1 MANSRSQVSM
11 RERVAEWL
19 LGDNVQQLSEALTQS
34 EFSNELL
41 QERLADLELALEDA
55 NWMRLMFDGEQEFS
69 REGLKKI
76 VDLARVMFIKNPLI
90 KRGVMVKALYI
101 WAQGVTVRYK
111 NQELNKV
118 LQAFW
123 DDPKNMVEL
132 TGHQAQMLKQV
143 DYEVVSNIF
152 FVFFTRPSDGR
163 VRVRSLPFEEITDII
178 CDPEDAKSPWFYV
191 RKWTEKKLNPATGRI
206 NTTRRAAY
214 YPDWNYK
221 PKTRP
226 ARIGNVEVMWD
237 TPVYHVK
244 AGGMSGW
251 KFGVSQ
257 VYAAIDWARAYKEF
271 LEDVASLMRAY
282 SKFAWKRIT
291 KGGKKAIAAER
302 AKMASTLASGGDST
316 ETNPPPVTGA
326 MAILGEG
333 TDLQPMQVRGASIS
347 PDDGRRLLLMVAAAE
362 GLPETY
368 YGDVSVGTFATAK
381 TMDRPTELAMKE
393 GQTTWTDILRNI
405 IGFVTLQAMKSQS
418 PIADAKIKTLGQVV
432 TTEDNGSIEEKI
444 VWNDPL
450 AAYLDI
456 DFPPILEKDVQA
468 AVQSI
473 VTALTL
479 NGQQLTLLDEQT
491 ATRLILK
498 AIAEDDVDEIMAEL
512 FPDGEPLPSPSP
524 DGGRAP
530 QSGAGST
537 SEVVVREAA
546 RKLIEE
552 IHRVK
557 FQALP
562 PDEGAGSTSEG
573 EGSKQ

>member
-1 MANSRSQVSM
+1 MKIDFGL
-11 RERVAEWL
+11 RERLAKTL
-19 LGDNVQQLSEALTQS
+19 LGNHYQQLNQSLAQS
-34 EFSNELL
+34 EFNNEIL
-41 QERLADLELALEDA
+41 QERMVDLELALEDA
-55 NWMRLMFDGEQEFS
+55 NWMRLMFEGEHEFS
-69 REGLKKI
+69 RDGLRKI
-76 VDLARVMFIKNPLI
+76 VDLARMMYIKNPLI

-111 NQELNKV
+111 NPELNKI

-123 DDPKNMVEL
+123 DDAKNQVEL

-163 VRVRSLPFEEITDII
+163 VRVRSLAFEEIADII

-191 RKWTEKKLNPATGRI
+191 RKWTEKKFNTNTGRF
-206 NTTRRAAY
+206 NTKQRIAY
-214 YPDWNYK
+214 YPDWNHK
-221 PKTRP
+221 PKSKP
-226 ARIGNVEVMWD
+226 AKIGNVDVMWD

-244 AGGMSGW
+244 TGGMSGW
-251 KFGVSQ
+251 KFGVSL

-282 SKFAWKRIT
+282 SKFAWKRVT

-302 AKMASTLASGGDST
+302 AKMASTLASGGNST

-405 IGFVTLQAMKSQS
+405 INFVVLQAMKATS
-418 PIADAKIKTLGQVV
+418 PIAGIKSLGKVV
-432 TTEDNGSIEEKI
+432 KTDDNGMIEEKI
-444 VWNDPL
+444 EWKNPL
-450 AAYLDI
+450 TAMLDI
-456 DFPPILEKDVQA
+456 DFPPILEKDIQA
-468 AVQSI
+468 SVQSI

-512 FPDGEPLPSPSP
+512 FPDGEASDVGRVASG
-524 DGGRAP
+524 DGASSEP
-530 QSGAGST
+530 T
-537 SEVVVREAA
+537 SQAIVKEAA
-546 RKLIEE
+546 RKLLESIKAEMRSPKGT
-552 IHRVK
+552 IKV
-557 FQALP
+557 
-562 PDEGAGSTSEG
+562 
-573 EGSKQ
+573 EGSEQ

>member
-1 MANSRSQVSM
+1 MRIDFGL
-11 RERVAEWL
+11 RERLANFL
-19 LGDNVQQLSEALTQS
+19 LGDNYGQQLNESLAQS
-34 EFSNELL
+34 EYNNEVLT
-41 QERLADLELALEDA
+41 ERLVDLELALEDV
-55 NWMRLMFDGEQEFS
+55 NWMRLMFEGEHEFT
-69 REGLKKI
+69 REGLRKI
-76 VDLARVMFIKNPLI
+76 VDLAQMMFIKNPLI

-101 WAQGVTVRYK
+101 WAQGVTVQYK
-111 NQELNKV
+111 NPELNKV
-118 LQAFW
+118 LQDFW
-123 DDPKNMVEL
+123 DDPKNQVEL

-143 DYEVVSNIF
+143 DYEVVSNVF

-163 VRVRSLPFEEITDII
+163 VQVRSLPFEEIADIL

-191 RKWTEKKLNPATGRI
+191 RKWSEKRFNINTGRF
-206 NTTRRAAY
+206 NTKQRAAY

-221 PKTRP
+221 PTIKP
-226 ARIGNVEVMWD
+226 PKIGNVEVMWD
-237 TPVYHVK
+237 TPVYHIK

-302 AKMASTLASGGDST
+302 AKMASTLASGGTSI

-347 PDDGRRLLLMVAAAE
+347 PDDGRRLLLMVSSAV

-368 YGDVSVGTFATAK
+368 FGDVSVGTFATAK
-381 TMDRPTELAMKE
+381 TMDRPTELMMKE
-393 GQTTWTDILRNI
+393 GQTTWTNIFRQIFNYIL
-405 IGFVTLQAMKSQS
+405 LQAMKATDSS
-418 PIADAKIKTLGQVV
+418 IEHLGKVV
-432 TTEDNGSIEEKI
+432 TVENDGTIEEKI
-444 VWNDPL
+444 VWKNPL
-450 AAYLDI
+450 TAMLDI
-456 DFPPILEKDVQA
+456 DFPPILEKDIQA
-468 AVQSI
+468 AVQAI

-512 FPDGEPLPSPSP
+512 FPEVNPIPDPSPN
-524 DGGRAP
+524 GGRAP
-530 QSGAGST
+530 QFGEGR
-537 SEVVVREAA
+537 SEAMVREAA
-546 RKLIEE
+546 RKLILA
-552 IHRVK
+552 V
-557 FQALP
+557 QAEKSLLL
-562 PDEGAGSTSEG
+562 EKSNGR
-573 EGSKQ
+573 

>member
-1 MANSRSQVSM
+1 MTGSRFQV
-11 RERVAEWL
+11 RERLANYL
-19 LGDNVQQLSEALTQS
+19 LGDNYKQLNEALSQS
-34 EFSNELL
+34 EFNNEIL
-41 QERLADLELALEDA
+41 QERMVDLELALEDA
-55 NWMRLMFDGEQEFS
+55 NWMRLMFEGEHEFT
-69 REGLKKI
+69 REGLRKI
-76 VDLARVMFIKNPLI
+76 VDLARMMYIKNPLI

-111 NQELNKV
+111 NTELNKM

-123 DDPKNMVEL
+123 DDKKNQVEL

-152 FVFFTRPSDGR
+152 FVFFVRPSDGR
-163 VRVRSLPFEEITDII
+163 VRVRSLPFEEIIDII

-191 RKWTEKKLNPATGRI
+191 RKWTEKGFSKTGRR
-206 NTTRRAAY
+206 TTRQRMAY
-214 YPDWNYK
+214 YPDWNYTPTNK
-221 PKTRP
+221 PAKF
-226 ARIGNVEVMWD
+226 GGVEVMWD
-237 TPVYHVK
+237 IPVYHVK

-282 SKFAWKRIT
+282 SKFAWKRVT

-326 MAILGEG
+326 IAILAEG

-381 TMDRPTELAMKE
+381 TMDRPTELAMRE
-393 GQTTWTDILRNI
+393 GQTTWTDVLRNI
-405 IGFVTLQAMKSQS
+405 IGFVTLQAMKAGRKG
-418 PIADAKIKTLGQVV
+418 IVDLGKVV
-432 TTEDNGSIEEKI
+432 KEESDGIVEERIEWK
-444 VWNDPL
+444 DPL
-450 AAYLDI
+450 SAYLDI
-456 DFPPILEKDVQA
+456 DFPPILEKDIQTAVQA
-468 AVQSI
+468 I

-512 FPDGEPLPSPSP
+512 FGDGNDGEEDSDSTLTPNPSPA
-524 DGGRAP
+524 GRGVP
-530 QSGAGST
+530 ST
-537 SEVVVREAA
+537 SDAIVKEAA
-546 RKLIEE
+546 RKLLESIKAEVRKKAV
-552 IHRVK
+552 I
-557 FQALP
+557 
-562 PDEGAGSTSEG
+562 SE
-573 EGSKQ
+573 Q

>member
-1 MANSRSQVSM
+1 MASSRFQV

-19 LGDNVQQLSEALTQS
+19 LGENYQQLNEALTQS
-34 EFSNELL
+34 EFNNEIL
-41 QERLADLELALEDA
+41 QERMADLELALEDA
-55 NWMRLMFDGEQEFS
+55 NWMRLMFEGEHEFT
-69 REGLKKI
+69 REGLRKI
-76 VDLARVMFIKNPLI
+76 VDLARMMFIKNPLI

-111 NQELNKV
+111 HPELNKV

-152 FVFFTRPSDGR
+152 FVFFTKPSDGR

-178 CDPEDAKSPWFYV
+178 CDPEDAKNPWFYV
-191 RKWTEKKLNPATGRI
+191 RKWTEKKLNQTTGRI
-206 NTTRRAAY
+206 NTTRRVAY

-221 PKTRP
+221 PKIKP
-226 ARIGNVEVMWD
+226 AKIRNVDVMWD

-244 AGGMSGW
+244 TGGMSGW

-282 SKFAWKRIT
+282 SKFAWKRVT

-302 AKMASTLASGGDST
+302 ARMASTLASGGDST

-405 IGFVTLQAMKSQS
+405 IGFVTLQAMKAPES
-418 PIADAKIKTLGQVV
+418 KIRSLGKVV
-432 TTEDNGSIEEKI
+432 TTEDDGEIEEKI
-444 VWNDPL
+444 EWNDPL

-512 FPDGEPLPSPSP
+512 FPDNQQSAVSGQPSAEP
-524 DGGRAP
+524 
-530 QSGAGST
+530 T
-537 SEVVVREAA
+537 SEVIAREAA
-546 RKLIEE
+546 RKLITV
-552 IHRVK
+552 IHAEK
-557 FQALP
+557 AAIL
-562 PDEGAGSTSEG
+562 ESGNG
-573 EGSKQ
+573 K

>member
-1 MANSRSQVSM
+1 MKIDFGL
-11 RERVAEWL
+11 RERLANFL
-19 LGDNVQQLSEALTQS
+19 LGDTFGKQLNEALAQS
-34 EFSNELL
+34 EFNNEVLK
-41 QERLADLELALEDA
+41 ERLVDLELALEDA
-55 NWMRLMFDGEQEFS
+55 NWMRLMFEGQNEFS
-69 REGLKKI
+69 RDGLRKI
-76 VDLARVMFIKNPLI
+76 VDLARMMFIKNPLI

-101 WAQGVTVRYK
+101 WAQGVNVKYK
-111 NQELNKV
+111 NPELNTV
-118 LQAFW
+118 LQDFW
-123 DDPKNMVEL
+123 DDPKNQVEL

-143 DYEVVSNIF
+143 DYEVISNIF

-163 VRVRSLPFEEITDII
+163 VRVRTLPFEEITDVIS
-178 CDPEDAKSPWFYV
+178 DPEDAKTPWFYV
-191 RKWTEKKLNPATGRI
+191 RKWTEKKLNPQSGRF
-206 NTTRRAAY
+206 NTKNRVAY
-214 YPDWNYK
+214 YPDWQYT
-221 PKTRP
+221 PKIKLP
-226 ARIGNVEVMWD
+226 KIGTIEVMWD
-237 TPVYHVK
+237 TPVYHVM

-282 SKFAWKRIT
+282 SKFAWKRVT

-302 AKMASTLASGGDST
+302 AKMASTLATGGTSV

-326 MAILGEG
+326 MAFLGEG
-333 TDLQPMQVRGASIS
+333 TDLQPMQVRGASIN

-393 GQTTWTDILRNI
+393 GQTTWTDIFRNI
-405 IGFVTLQAMKSQS
+405 FGYVMLQAMKATDS
-418 PIADAKIKTLGQVV
+418 AIKSLGKVV
-432 TTEDNGSIEEKI
+432 RTEDDGMIEEKI

-450 AAYLDI
+450 TAMLDI

-468 AVQSI
+468 AVQAV

-498 AIAEDDVDEIMAEL
+498 AMAEDDVDEIMAEL
-512 FPDGEPLPSPSP
+512 FGDGLDTPPTTRPPSQPT
-524 DGGRAP
+524 
-530 QSGAGST
+530 T
-537 SEVVVREAA
+537 SEAIVREAA
-546 RKLIEE
+546 RKLVLAIQAEK
-552 IHRVK
+552 VK
-557 FQALP
+557 
-562 PDEGAGSTSEG
+562 AGSNG
-573 EGSKQ
+573 H

>member
-1 MANSRSQVSM
+1 MASSRFQVSGFRSQ
-11 RERVAEWL
+11 AAKWL
-19 LGDNVQQLSEALTQS
+19 LGENFQQLNESLAQS
-34 EFSNELL
+34 EFNNEVL
-41 QERLADLELALEDA
+41 QERMVDLELALEDA
-55 NWMRLMFDGEQEFS
+55 NWMRLMFEGEQEFT

-76 VDLARVMFIKNPLI
+76 VDLGRMMFIKNPLI

-111 NQELNKV
+111 HPELNKV

-163 VRVRSLPFEEITDII
+163 VRVRSLPFEEISEII
-178 CDPEDAKSPWFYV
+178 CDPEDAKSPRYYV
-191 RKWTEKKLNPATGRI
+191 RKWTEKKLNTSTGRM
-206 NTTRRAAY
+206 NTTRRVAY
-214 YPDWNYK
+214 YPDWNYTPKNK
-221 PKTRP
+221 PAK
-226 ARIGNVEVMWD
+226 IGNVDVMWD
-237 TPVYHVK
+237 APVYHVK

-282 SKFAWKRIT
+282 SKFAWKRVT

-326 MAILGEG
+326 MAILSEG

-405 IGFVTLQAMKSQS
+405 IGFVTLQAMKASDS
-418 PIADAKIKTLGQVV
+418 KIRSLGKVV
-432 TTEDNGSIEEKI
+432 TTEDDGEIEEKI

-450 AAYLDI
+450 TAYLDI
-456 DFPPILEKDVQA
+456 DFPPILEKDIQA
-468 AVQSI
+468 SVQSI

-512 FPDGEPLPSPSP
+512 FPDNQQSAVSGQPS
-524 DGGRAP
+524 AE
-530 QSGAGST
+530 QT
-537 SEVVVREAA
+537 SEAIVREAA
-546 RKLIEE
+546 RKLIEA
-552 IHRVK
+552 VK
-557 FQALP
+557 AERSRLSVS
-562 PDEGAGSTSEG
+562 GSTFQVPRTTMEG
-573 EGSKQ
+573 GDGHG

>member
-1 MANSRSQVSM
+1 MRTNSGV
-11 RERVAEWL
+11 REKIAEWL
-19 LGDNVQQLSEALTQS
+19 LGENFQQMNEALPQS
-34 EFSNELL
+34 EFNNEVL
-41 QERLADLELALEDA
+41 QERMVDLELALEDA
-55 NWMRLMFDGEQEFS
+55 NWMRLMFEGEHEFT
-69 REGLKKI
+69 REGLRKI
-76 VDLARVMFIKNPLI
+76 VDLARMMYIKNPLI

-111 NQELNKV
+111 NTELNKM

-123 DDPKNMVEL
+123 DDKKNQVEL

-152 FVFFTRPSDGR
+152 FVFFVRPSDGR
-163 VRVRSLPFEEITDII
+163 VRVRSLPFEEIIDII

-191 RKWTEKKLNPATGRI
+191 RKWTEKGFSKTGRR
-206 NTTRRAAY
+206 TTRQRMAY
-214 YPDWNYK
+214 YPDWNYTPTNK
-221 PKTRP
+221 PAKF
-226 ARIGNVEVMWD
+226 GGVEVMWD
-237 TPVYHVK
+237 IPVYHVK

-282 SKFAWKRIT
+282 SKFAWKRVT

-326 MAILGEG
+326 MAILAEG

-381 TMDRPTELAMKE
+381 TMDRPTELAMRE
-393 GQTTWTDILRNI
+393 GQTTWTDVLRNI
-405 IGFVTLQAMKSQS
+405 IGFVTLQAMKAGRKG
-418 PIADAKIKTLGQVV
+418 IVDLGKVV
-432 TTEDNGSIEEKI
+432 KEESDGIVEERIEWK
-444 VWNDPL
+444 DPL
-450 AAYLDI
+450 SAYLDI
-456 DFPPILEKDVQA
+456 DFPPILEKDIQTAVQA
-468 AVQSI
+468 I

-512 FPDGEPLPSPSP
+512 FGDGNDGEEDSDSTLTPNPSPA
-524 DGGRAP
+524 GRGVP
-530 QSGAGST
+530 ST
-537 SEVVVREAA
+537 SDAIVKEAA
-546 RKLIEE
+546 RKLLESIKAEVRKKAV
-552 IHRVK
+552 I
-557 FQALP
+557 
-562 PDEGAGSTSEG
+562 SE
-573 EGSKQ
+573 Q

>member
-1 MANSRSQVSM
+1 MNLHFGL
-11 RERVAEWL
+11 REQIAKIL
-19 LGDNVQQLSEALTQS
+19 LGSQYQQLNEALTQS
-34 EFSNELL
+34 EFNNEIL
-41 QERLADLELALEDA
+41 QERMADLELALEDA
-55 NWMRLMFDGEQEFS
+55 NYMRLMFEGEHEFT

-76 VDLARVMFIKNPLI
+76 VDLARMMFIKNPLI

-101 WAQGVTVRYK
+101 WAQGVNVKYK
-111 NQELNKV
+111 NPELNKV

-123 DDPKNMVEL
+123 DDAKNQVEL
-132 TGHQAQMLKQV
+132 TGHQAQMLKQI

-163 VRVRSLPFEEITDII
+163 VRVRSLPFEEITEII
-178 CDPEDAKSPWFYV
+178 CDPNDSKSPWFYV
-191 RKWTEKKLNPATGRI
+191 RQWTEKKLSATSGRY
-206 NTTRRAAY
+206 NTTKRKAY
-214 YPDWNYK
+214 YPDWNYN
-221 PKTRP
+221 PKTKTP
-226 ARIGNVEVMWD
+226 KIGSVEVMWD

-244 AGGMSGW
+244 SGGMSGW

-302 AKMASTLASGGDST
+302 AKMASTLMSGGGST
-316 ETNPPPVTGA
+316 ETNPAPVTGA

-347 PDDGRRLLLMVAAAE
+347 PDDGRRLMLMVAAAV

-368 YGDVSVGTFATAK
+368 WGDVSVGTFATAK

-405 IGFVTLQAMKSQS
+405 FNFVLLQAMKATS
-418 PIADAKIKTLGQVV
+418 PIAKIKPLGKVEKL
-432 TTEDNGSIEEKI
+432 EDDGIIEEKI
-444 VWNDPL
+444 VWKDPL
-450 AAYLDI
+450 TGMLDI
-456 DFPPILEKDVQA
+456 DFPPILEKDVQS

-498 AIAEDDVDEIMAEL
+498 AIAEDDVDEIMAGL
-512 FPDGEPLPSPSP
+512 FPEGEDGDSALTPSPSP
-524 DGGRAP
+524 AGRGEP
-530 QSGAGST
+530 T
-537 SEVVVREAA
+537 SQAVVKEAA
-546 RKLIEE
+546 RKLLEAIKAESGKQSHTGM
-552 IHRVK
+552 IKAV
-557 FQALP
+557 
-562 PDEGAGSTSEG
+562 SSE
-573 EGSKQ
+573 Q